1 MPLKVPAIVPTPA
14 GDSRLGWPSG
24 IHQLKAAHAIRAAT
38 KVSSAKTKIAI
49 ACQGG
54 GSQTAFTAGALKALC
69 EAGVADEFEIVSLSG
84 TSGGAVCAVLLWHA
98 LERDADPP
106 WRQLMD
112 FWQDNSA
119 QGWAEIAFNKLV
131 VESVRMIN
139 SGLLPTFQLSPSS
152 AASRSSMQFATM
164 GLRENFMSFQKLLE
178 AHVDFA
184 EIASW
189 GPRAKRP
196 ILMVGAANVTSG
208 RLTKFISNREPIRV
222 EHVLA
227 SCAVP
232 TIFPAVQ
239 IGEDVYWDGLFSDN
253 PPVQELIRPS
263 SVGAQNVPEEIWLIK
278 INPTRRETV
287 PVRID
292 DIIDRRNQLEGNIS
306 LFQQLRHVEMLNDML
321 LSDAL
326 RPEFLCQ
333 FDITAPV
340 RIPKSF
346 STSPD
351 RPYHIPCI
359 EMSPELQETLDY
371 ESKIDRS
378 AAHIEHLVLD
388 GERCARAFLRERART
403 VAAEPL
409 VAASF

>member
-1 MPLKVPAIVPTPA
+1 M
-14 GDSRLGWPSG
+14 
-24 IHQLKAAHAIRAAT
+24 
-38 KVSSAKTKIAI
+38 
-49 ACQGG
+49 
-54 GSQTAFTAGALKALC
+54 
-69 EAGVADEFEIVSLSG
+69 SG
-84 TSGGAVCAVLLWHA
+84 TSGGAVCAVLVWHA
-98 LERDADPP
+98 LERGEDRP

-119 QGWAEIAFNKLV
+119 KGWAEIAFNKLV
-131 VESVRMIN
+131 VDSVRMIN
-139 SGLLPTFQLSPSS
+139 SGLLPTFQLSPAS
-152 AASRSSMQFATM
+152 AVARSLMQFATM
-164 GLRENFMSFQKLLE
+164 GLRENFTSFKALLE

-208 RLTKFISNREPIRV
+208 MLTKFISNREPIRV

-239 IGEDVYWDGLFSDN
+239 IGEDVFWDGLFSDN

-263 SVGAQNVPEEIWLIK
+263 SVGAENVPEEIWLIK

-321 LSDAL
+321 LSRCVPARVPRPVRHQGAGAYSEIVLRRRPTSPITSPASRCRRAAGDARLREQDRSLGRAYRAPCRRGRAL
-326 RPEFLCQ
+326 RTGVPARTGEDGRRRAARGGQLLNALAPSTLLAAVAPSTGQKTVCAAAIPSMPLGQRFRVST
-333 FDITAPV
+333 DTAPGDS
-340 RIPKSF
+340 R
-346 STSPD
+346 
-351 RPYHIPCI
+351 
-359 EMSPELQETLDY
+359 
-371 ESKIDRS
+371 
-378 AAHIEHLVLD
+378 
-388 GERCARAFLRERART
+388 
-403 VAAEPL
+403 
-409 VAASF
+409 

>member
-1 MPLKVPAIVPTPA
+1 M
-14 GDSRLGWPSG
+14 
-24 IHQLKAAHAIRAAT
+24 
-38 KVSSAKTKIAI
+38 
-49 ACQGG
+49 
-54 GSQTAFTAGALKALC
+54 
-69 EAGVADEFEIVSLSG
+69 SG
-84 TSGGAVCAVLLWHA
+84 TSGGAVCAVLVWHA
-98 LERDADPP
+98 LERGDHQP

-119 QGWAEIAFNKLV
+119 KGWAEIAFNHLL

-139 SGLLPTFQLSPSS
+139 SGLLPTFQLSPAS
-152 AASRSSMQFATM
+152 AAAQSLMQFTTM
-164 GLRENFMSFQKLLE
+164 GLREKFTSFKTLLE

-196 ILMVGAANVTSG
+196 ILMVGAANVTTG
-208 RLTKFISNREPIRV
+208 MLTKFISSREPIRV

-239 IGEDVYWDGLFSDN
+239 IGEEAFWDGLFSDN

-263 SVGAQNVPEEIWLIK
+263 SVGAENVPEEIWLIK
-278 INPTRRETV
+278 INPTRRETL

-321 LSDAL
+321 LSHAF
-326 RPEFLCQ
+326 RPEFLDQ
-333 FDITAPV
+333 FDIKRPV

-346 STSPD
+346 SASPD
-351 RPYHIPCI
+351 KPYHIPCI
-359 EMSPELQETLDY
+359 EMPAELGQTLDY

-378 AAHIEHLVLD
+378 ATHIDRLIVEGEH
-388 GERCARAFLRERART
+388 GARAFLRERART

-409 VAASF
+409 VATCR

>member
-1 MPLKVPAIVPTPA
+1 MRCAPLARTRA
-14 GDSRLGWPSG
+14 GRGSTV
-24 IHQLKAAHAIRAAT
+24 AAAD
-38 KVSSAKTKIAI
+38 
-49 ACQGG
+49 G
-54 GSQTAFTAGALKALC
+54 FLAGQFGK
-69 EAGVADEFEIVSLSG
+69 
-84 TSGGAVCAVLLWHA
+84 
-98 LERDADPP
+98 
-106 WRQLMD
+106 
-112 FWQDNSA
+112 
-119 QGWAEIAFNKLV
+119 GWAEIAFNKLV

-152 AASRSSMQFATM
+152 ATSRSLMQFATM
-164 GLRENFMSFQKLLE
+164 GLRENFTSFQTLLE

-196 ILMVGAANVTSG
+196 ILMVGAANVTTG

-263 SVGAQNVPEEIWLIK
+263 SVGAENIPEEIWLIK

-321 LSDAL
+321 LSHAF
-326 RPEFLCQ
+326 RPEFLGQ
-333 FDITAPV
+333 FDITRPV

-346 STSPD
+346 ATTPD
-351 RPYHIPCI
+351 KPYHIPCI
-359 EMSPELQETLDY
+359 EMSDELQETLDY

-378 AAHIEHLVLD
+378 ATHIGHLIIEGEH
-388 GERCARAFLRERART
+388 CARAFLRERARL

-409 VAASF
+409 MTTSR

>member
-1 MPLKVPAIVPTPA
+1 M
-14 GDSRLGWPSG
+14 
-24 IHQLKAAHAIRAAT
+24 KAARAIT
-38 KVSSAKTKIAI
+38 AKTKIAI

-69 EAGVADEFEIVSLSG
+69 EARIADKFEIVSMSG
-84 TSGGAVCAVLLWHA
+84 TSGGAVCAVLVWHA
-98 LERDADPP
+98 LERGADPP

-119 QGWAEIAFNKLV
+119 IGWAEITFNQLLV
-131 VESVRMIN
+131 DSVRMIN

-152 AASRSSMQFATM
+152 AASRSLMQFATL
-164 GLRENFMSFQKLLE
+164 GLRENFTSFQTLLE
-178 AHVDFA
+178 THVDFA

-196 ILMVGAANVTSG
+196 ILMVGAANVTTG
-208 RLTKFISNREPIRV
+208 MLTKFISNREPIRV

-239 IGEDVYWDGLFSDN
+239 IGEDVFWDGLFSDN

-263 SVGAQNVPEEIWLIK
+263 SVGAENIPEEIWLIK

-321 LSDAL
+321 LSHAF
-326 RPEFLCQ
+326 RPEFLDQ
-333 FDITAPV
+333 FDINRPV

-346 STSPD
+346 SASPD
-351 RPYHIPCI
+351 KPYHIPCI
-359 EMSPELQETLDY
+359 EMPAELGQTLDY

-378 AAHIEHLVLD
+378 AAHIEHLIIE
-388 GERCARAFLRERART
+388 GEQCARTFLLERARV
-403 VAAEPL
+403 VAAESL
-409 VAASF
+409 VQSI

>member
-1 MPLKVPAIVPTPA
+1 
-14 GDSRLGWPSG
+14 
-24 IHQLKAAHAIRAAT
+24 LKAAQAVRAAT
-38 KVSSAKTKIAI
+38 RASRSKTKIAI

-106 WRQLMD
+106 WQQLMD

-164 GLRENFMSFQKLLE
+164 GLRENFTSFQALLE
-178 AHVDFA
+178 THVDFA

-208 RLTKFISNREPIRV
+208 RLTKFISNQEPIRV

-263 SVGAQNVPEEIWLIK
+263 SVGAENVPEEIWLIK

-321 LSDAL
+321 LSDAF

-346 STSPD
+346 SASPD

-359 EMSPELQETLDY
+359 EMSSELQETLDY

-388 GERCARAFLRERART
+388 GEHCARTFLRERARM

-409 VAASF
+409 VAASV

>member
-1 MPLKVPAIVPTPA
+1 
-14 GDSRLGWPSG
+14 
-24 IHQLKAAHAIRAAT
+24 LKATRGNT
-38 KVSSAKTKIAI
+38 AKTKIAI

-69 EAGVADEFEIVSLSG
+69 EARVIDEFEIVSMSG

-98 LERDADPP
+98 LERGANPP
-106 WRQLMD
+106 WRQLMN
-112 FWQDNSA
+112 FWQDNSTK
-119 QGWAEIAFNKLV
+119 GWAEIAFNQLLV
-131 VESVRMIN
+131 DSVRMIN
-139 SGLLPTFQLSPSS
+139 SGLLPTFQLSPAS
-152 AASRSSMQFATM
+152 AAAQSLMQFATM
-164 GLRENFMSFQKLLE
+164 GLREKFTSFQTLLE

-196 ILMVGAANVTSG
+196 ILMVGAANVTTG
-208 RLTKFISNREPIRV
+208 MLTKFISSREPIRV
-222 EHVLA
+222 HHVLA

-239 IGEDVYWDGLFSDN
+239 IGEHVFWDGLFSDN

-263 SVGAQNVPEEIWLIK
+263 SVGAENVPEEIWLIK

-321 LSDAL
+321 LSHAF
-326 RPEFLCQ
+326 RPEFLGQ
-333 FDITAPV
+333 FDIKTPV

-346 STSPD
+346 SASPD
-351 RPYHIPCI
+351 KPYHIPCI
-359 EMSPELQETLDY
+359 EMSAELQETLDY

-378 AAHIEHLVLD
+378 AAHIEHLIIE
-388 GERCARAFLRERART
+388 GEHCARAFLHERAKM

-409 VAASF
+409 VTASR

>member
-1 MPLKVPAIVPTPA
+1 MTTSASY
-14 GDSRLGWPSG
+14 SRLGRP
-24 IHQLKAAHAIRAAT
+24 HAVRPFKAARALT
-38 KVSSAKTKIAI
+38 AKTKIAI

-69 EAGVADEFEIVSLSG
+69 EARIPDEFEIVSISG

-106 WRQLMD
+106 WQQLMD
-112 FWQDNSA
+112 FWRDNSA
-119 QGWAEIAFNKLV
+119 KGWAETAFNKLV
-131 VESVRMIN
+131 VDSVRMIN
-139 SGLLPTFQLSPSS
+139 GGLLPTFQLSPSS
-152 AASRSSMQFATM
+152 AASRSLMQFATM
-164 GLRENFMSFQKLLE
+164 GLRENFTSFQTLLE
-178 AHVDFA
+178 SHVDFA

-196 ILMVGAANVTSG
+196 ILMVGAANVTTG
-208 RLTKFISNREPIRV
+208 MLTKFISNREPIRV

-239 IGEDVYWDGLFSDN
+239 IDGDVFWDGLFSDN

-263 SVGAQNVPEEIWLIK
+263 SVGAENVPEEIWLIK
-278 INPTRRETV
+278 INPTRREAV

-306 LFQQLRHVEMLNDML
+306 LFQQLRHIEMLNDML
-321 LSDAL
+321 LSHAF
-326 RPEFLCQ
+326 RPEFLGQ
-333 FDITAPV
+333 FDIKAPV

-346 STSPD
+346 SASPD
-351 RPYHIPCI
+351 KPYHIPCI
-359 EMSPELQETLDY
+359 EMSSELQDTLDY

-378 AAHIEHLVLD
+378 AAHIEHLVIE
-388 GERCARAFLRERART
+388 GERCARTFLRERART

-409 VAASF
+409 AAASS

>member
-1 MPLKVPAIVPTPA
+1 M
-14 GDSRLGWPSG
+14 
-24 IHQLKAAHAIRAAT
+24 KAARAIT
-38 KVSSAKTKIAI
+38 PKTKIAI

-69 EAGVADEFEIVSLSG
+69 EAGIVDEFEIVTMSG
-84 TSGGAVCAVLLWHA
+84 TSGGAVCAVLVWHA
-98 LERDADPP
+98 LERGEDPP
-106 WRQLMD
+106 CRRLMN

-119 QGWAEIAFNKLV
+119 KGWAEIAFNQLLV
-131 VESVRMIN
+131 DSVRMIN
-139 SGLLPTFQLSPSS
+139 SGLLPTFHLSPAS
-152 AASRSSMQFATM
+152 AAAQSLMQFATM
-164 GLRENFMSFQKLLE
+164 GLRERFTSFKTLLE

-184 EIASW
+184 EIESW

-196 ILMVGAANVTSG
+196 ILMVGAANVTTG
-208 RLTKFISNREPIRV
+208 MLTKFISNREPIRV

-239 IGEDVYWDGLFSDN
+239 IGEDVFWDGLFSDN
-253 PPVQELIRPS
+253 PPVQELIRPG
-263 SVGAQNVPEEIWLIK
+263 SVGAENVPEEIWLIK

-287 PVRID
+287 PVRTD

-321 LSDAL
+321 LSHAF
-326 RPEFLCQ
+326 RPEFLGQ
-333 FDITAPV
+333 FDIKAPV

-346 STSPD
+346 SALPD
-351 RPYHIPCI
+351 KPYHIPCI
-359 EMSPELQETLDY
+359 EMSSELQETLDY

-378 AAHIEHLVLD
+378 AAHIEHLIIE
-388 GERCARAFLRERART
+388 GEHCARAFLRERART

-409 VAASF
+409 VAASL

>member
-1 MPLKVPAIVPTPA
+1 LKTA
-14 GDSRLGWPSG
+14 
-24 IHQLKAAHAIRAAT
+24 QAIRATT
-38 KVSSAKTKIAI
+38 KAIRAKTKIAI

-69 EAGVADEFEIVSLSG
+69 EAGVADEFEIVSMSG

-98 LERDADPP
+98 LERGADPP

-119 QGWAEIAFNKLV
+119 KGWAEIAFNQLL

-139 SGLLPTFQLSPSS
+139 SGMLPTFQLSP
-152 AASRSSMQFATM
+152 ASPVAQSCMQFATM
-164 GLRENFMSFQKLLE
+164 GLRENFTSFQTLLE

-196 ILMVGAANVTSG
+196 ILMVGAANVTTG

-239 IGEDVYWDGLFSDN
+239 IGEEVFWDGLFSDN

-263 SVGAQNVPEEIWLIK
+263 SVGAENVPEEIWLIK

-321 LSDAL
+321 LSQAF
-326 RPEFLCQ
+326 RPEFLSQ
-333 FDITAPV
+333 FDIKAPV

-346 STSPD
+346 SASRD
-351 RPYHIPCI
+351 KPYHIPCI
-359 EMSPELQETLDY
+359 EMSAELQETLDY

-378 AAHIEHLVLD
+378 AAHIEQLVIE
-388 GERCARAFLRERART
+388 GEHCARTFLRERAKM

-409 VAASF
+409 VTTSAA

>member
-1 MPLKVPAIVPTPA
+1 
-14 GDSRLGWPSG
+14 
-24 IHQLKAAHAIRAAT
+24 LKAARAST
-38 KVSSAKTKIAI
+38 AKTKIAI

-69 EAGVADEFEIVSLSG
+69 EAQIADEFEIVSMSG
-84 TSGGAVCAVLLWHA
+84 TSGGAVCAVLVWHA
-98 LERDADPP
+98 LERGADPP

-119 QGWAEIAFNKLV
+119 IGWAEIAFNQLL

-139 SGLLPTFQLSPSS
+139 GGLLPTFQLSPSS
-152 AASRSSMQFATM
+152 VASRSLMQFATM
-164 GLRENFMSFQKLLE
+164 GLRENFTSFQTLLE
-178 AHVDFA
+178 THVDFA

-196 ILMVGAANVTSG
+196 ILMVGAANVTTG
-208 RLTKFISNREPIRV
+208 MLTKFISNREPIRV

-239 IGEDVYWDGLFSDN
+239 IGEDVFWDGLFSDN
-253 PPVQELIRPS
+253 PPVQELIRPG
-263 SVGAQNVPEEIWLIK
+263 SVGAENIPEEIWLIK
-278 INPTRRETV
+278 INPTRCETV

-306 LFQQLRHVEMLNDML
+306 LFQQLRHVEMFNDML
-321 LSDAL
+321 LSHAF
-326 RPEFLCQ
+326 RPEFLGQ
-333 FDITAPV
+333 FDIKVPV

-346 STSPD
+346 SALPD
-351 RPYHIPCI
+351 KPYHIPCI
-359 EMSPELQETLDY
+359 EMSAELQETLDY

-378 AAHIEHLVLD
+378 AAHIEHLIIE
-388 GERCARAFLRERART
+388 GEQCARTFLLERARV
-403 VAAEPL
+403 VAAESL
-409 VAASF
+409 LTISR

>member
-1 MPLKVPAIVPTPA
+1 M
-14 GDSRLGWPSG
+14 S
-24 IHQLKAAHAIRAAT
+24 
-38 KVSSAKTKIAI
+38 KTKIAI

-69 EAGVADEFEIVSLSG
+69 EARVADEFEIVSMSG
-84 TSGGAVCAVLLWHA
+84 TSGGAVCAVLVWHA
-98 LERDADPP
+98 LERGEDRP
-106 WRQLMD
+106 WQQLMD

-119 QGWAEIAFNKLV
+119 KGWAEIAFNQVLV
-131 VESVRMIN
+131 DSVRMIN
-139 SGLLPTFQLSPSS
+139 SGLLPTFHLSP
-152 AASRSSMQFATM
+152 ASPVAQSLTQFATM
-164 GLRENFMSFQKLLE
+164 GLREKFTSFKTLLE

-208 RLTKFISNREPIRV
+208 MLTKFISNREPIRV

-239 IGEDVYWDGLFSDN
+239 IGEDVFWDGLFSDN

-263 SVGAQNVPEEIWLIK
+263 SVGAENVPEEIWLIK

-287 PVRID
+287 PVRTD

-321 LSDAL
+321 LSHAF
-326 RPEFLCQ
+326 RPEFLDQ
-333 FDITAPV
+333 FDIKAPV

-346 STSPD
+346 AASPD
-351 RPYHIPCI
+351 KPYHIPCI
-359 EMSPELQETLDY
+359 EMSSELQDTLDF

-378 AAHIEHLVLD
+378 AAHIEHLILE
-388 GERCARAFLRERART
+388 GEHCARAFLRERART

-409 VAASF
+409 LAAGR

>member
-1 MPLKVPAIVPTPA
+1 M
-14 GDSRLGWPSG
+14 
-24 IHQLKAAHAIRAAT
+24 KAARAST
-38 KVSSAKTKIAI
+38 AKTKIAI

-69 EAGVADEFEIVSLSG
+69 EAQLADEFEIVSMSG
-84 TSGGAVCAVLLWHA
+84 TSGGAVCAVLVWHA
-98 LERDADPP
+98 LERGADPP

-119 QGWAEIAFNKLV
+119 IGWAEIAFNQLLV
-131 VESVRMIN
+131 DSVRMIN
-139 SGLLPTFQLSPSS
+139 SGLLPTIQLSPSS
-152 AASRSSMQFATM
+152 VASRSLMQFATM
-164 GLRENFMSFQKLLE
+164 GLRENFTSFQTLLE
-178 AHVDFA
+178 THVDFA

-196 ILMVGAANVTSG
+196 ILMVGAANVTTG
-208 RLTKFISNREPIRV
+208 MLTKFISNREPIRV

-239 IGEDVYWDGLFSDN
+239 IGEDVFWDGLFSDN

-263 SVGAQNVPEEIWLIK
+263 SVGAENIPEEIWLIK

-321 LSDAL
+321 LSHAF
-326 RPEFLCQ
+326 RPEFLDQ
-333 FDITAPV
+333 FDINRPV

-346 STSPD
+346 SASPNK
-351 RPYHIPCI
+351 PYHIPCI
-359 EMSPELQETLDY
+359 EMPTELGQALDY

-378 AAHIEHLVLD
+378 AAHIEHLIIE
-388 GERCARAFLRERART
+388 GEQCARTFLLERARV
-403 VAAEPL
+403 VAAGSL
-409 VAASF
+409 VQST

>member
-1 MPLKVPAIVPTPA
+1 LKPA
-14 GDSRLGWPSG
+14 R
-24 IHQLKAAHAIRAAT
+24 AIT
-38 KVSSAKTKIAI
+38 AKTKIAI

-69 EAGVADEFEIVSLSG
+69 EERIPEQFEIVSMSG
-84 TSGGAVCAVLLWHA
+84 TSGGAVCAVLVWYA
-98 LERDADPP
+98 LERGEHAP
-106 WRQLMD
+106 WRRLVD
-112 FWQDNSA
+112 FWEDNSA
-119 QGWAEIAFNKLV
+119 KGWAEIAFNQLL
-131 VESVRMIN
+131 VESVRMVN
-139 SGLLPTFQLSPSS
+139 GGLLPTFQLSPAS
-152 AASRSSMQFATM
+152 AAAQSFMQFATM
-164 GLRENFMSFQKLLE
+164 GLRENFTSFQTLLE

-196 ILMVGAANVTSG
+196 ILMVGAANVTTG
-208 RLTKFISNREPIRV
+208 MLTKFISNREPIRV

-239 IGEDVYWDGLFSDN
+239 IGEDVFWDGLFSDN

-263 SVGAQNVPEEIWLIK
+263 GVGAENVPEEIWLIK
-278 INPTRRETV
+278 INPTRREVV
-287 PVRID
+287 PARID

-306 LFQQLRHVEMLNDML
+306 LFQQLRHIEMLNDML
-321 LSDAL
+321 LSHAF
-326 RPEFLCQ
+326 RPEFLSQ
-333 FDITAPV
+333 FDIKMPV

-346 STSPD
+346 SSSPD
-351 RPYHIPCI
+351 KPYYIPCI
-359 EMSPELQETLDY
+359 EMSDELQKTLDY

-378 AAHIEHLVLD
+378 ATHIDHLIIQGEH
-388 GERCARAFLRERART
+388 CARTFLRERARV

-409 VAASF
+409 VTSNR

>member
-1 MPLKVPAIVPTPA
+1 M
-14 GDSRLGWPSG
+14 
-24 IHQLKAAHAIRAAT
+24 KAARAST
-38 KVSSAKTKIAI
+38 AKTKIAI

-69 EAGVADEFEIVSLSG
+69 EAQIADEFEIVSMSG
-84 TSGGAVCAVLLWHA
+84 TSGGAVCAVLVWHA
-98 LERDADPP
+98 LERGAHPP

-119 QGWAEIAFNKLV
+119 IGWAEIAFNQLLV
-131 VESVRMIN
+131 DSVRMIN
-139 SGLLPTFQLSPSS
+139 SGLLPTIQLSPSS
-152 AASRSSMQFATM
+152 VASRSLMQFATM
-164 GLRENFMSFQKLLE
+164 GLRENFTSFQTLLE
-178 AHVDFA
+178 THVDFA

-196 ILMVGAANVTSG
+196 ILMVGAANVTTG
-208 RLTKFISNREPIRV
+208 MLTKFISNREPIRV

-239 IGEDVYWDGLFSDN
+239 IGEDVFWDGLFSDN

-263 SVGAQNVPEEIWLIK
+263 SVGAENIPEEIWLIK

-321 LSDAL
+321 LSHAF
-326 RPEFLCQ
+326 RPEFLDQ
-333 FDITAPV
+333 FDINRPV

-346 STSPD
+346 SASPNK
-351 RPYHIPCI
+351 PYHIPCI
-359 EMSPELQETLDY
+359 EMPTELGQALDY

-378 AAHIEHLVLD
+378 AAHIEHLIIE
-388 GERCARAFLRERART
+388 GEQCARTFLLERARV
-403 VAAEPL
+403 VAAEFARSEYL
-409 VAASF
+409 GGHA

>member
-1 MPLKVPAIVPTPA
+1 MAAA
-14 GDSRLGWPSG
+14 GNSRSG
-24 IHQLKAAHAIRAAT
+24 RPNRKRHLKAAQAIT
-38 KVSSAKTKIAI
+38 AKTKIAI

-69 EAGVADEFEIVSLSG
+69 EARITDEFEIVSMSG
-84 TSGGAVCAVLLWHA
+84 TSGGAVCAVLVWHA
-98 LERDADPP
+98 LERGADPP

-119 QGWAEIAFNKLV
+119 IGWAEIAFNQLL

-139 SGLLPTFQLSPSS
+139 NGLLPTFQLSPSS
-152 AASRSSMQFATM
+152 SASRSLMQFATM
-164 GLRENFMSFQKLLE
+164 GLRENFTSFRTLLE

-196 ILMVGAANVTSG
+196 VLMVGAANVTTG
-208 RLTKFISNREPIRV
+208 RLTKFISNRESIRV

-232 TIFPAVQ
+232 TVFPAVQ
-239 IGEDVYWDGLFSDN
+239 IGEDAFWDGLFSDN

-263 SVGAQNVPEEIWLIK
+263 SVGAENVPEEIWLIK
-278 INPTRRETV
+278 TNPTRRETV

-306 LFQQLRHVEMLNDML
+306 LFRQLRHIEMLNDML
-321 LSDAL
+321 LSHAF
-326 RPEFLCQ
+326 RPEFLDQ
-333 FDITAPV
+333 FDIRMPV

-346 STSPD
+346 SASPD
-351 RPYHIPCI
+351 RPYYIPCI
-359 EMSPELQETLDY
+359 AMSDELQETLDY

-378 AAHIEHLVLD
+378 ATHIGYLISEGEH
-388 GERCARAFLRERART
+388 CARAFLRERARL

-409 VAASF
+409 VTTSS

>member
-1 MPLKVPAIVPTPA
+1 MTASA
-14 GDSRLGWPSG
+14 NYSRLGRPHA
-24 IHQLKAAHAIRAAT
+24 IRPLKAARGLT
-38 KVSSAKTKIAI
+38 TKTKIAI

-69 EAGVADEFEIVSLSG
+69 EARIADEFEIVSMSG
-84 TSGGAVCAVLLWHA
+84 TSGGAVCALLLWHA
-98 LERDADPP
+98 LERGADPP
-106 WRQLMD
+106 WQQLMD

-119 QGWAEIAFNKLV
+119 KGWAETTFNKLV
-131 VESVRMIN
+131 VDSVRMIN

-152 AASRSSMQFATM
+152 AASRSLMQFATM
-164 GLRENFMSFQKLLE
+164 GLRENFASFQTLLE

-196 ILMVGAANVTSG
+196 ILMVGAANVTTG
-208 RLTKFISNREPIRV
+208 MLTKFISNREPIRV

-239 IGEDVYWDGLFSDN
+239 VDEDVFWDGLFSDN

-263 SVGAQNVPEEIWLIK
+263 SVGAENVPEEIWLIK

-306 LFQQLRHVEMLNDML
+306 LFQQLRHIEMLNDML
-321 LSDAL
+321 LSDAF
-326 RPEFLCQ
+326 RPEFLGQ
-333 FDITAPV
+333 FDIRMPV

-346 STSPD
+346 AVTPD
-351 RPYHIPCI
+351 KPYHIPCI
-359 EMSPELQETLDY
+359 EMSDELQKTLDY

-378 AAHIEHLVLD
+378 AAHIQHLISE
-388 GERCARAFLRERART
+388 GEQCARAFLRERARV

-409 VAASF
+409 VTTSR

>member
-1 MPLKVPAIVPTPA
+1 
-14 GDSRLGWPSG
+14 
-24 IHQLKAAHAIRAAT
+24 LKAAQAIRTAT
-38 KVSSAKTKIAI
+38 DAIRSKTRIAI

-84 TSGGAVCAVLLWHA
+84 TSGGAVCAVLVWHA
-98 LERDADPP
+98 LERGEDRP
-106 WRQLMD
+106 WQQLID

-119 QGWAEIAFNKLV
+119 KGWAEIAFNQLL
-131 VESVRMIN
+131 VESVRLIN
-139 SGLLPTFQLSPSS
+139 SGLLPTFQLSPAS
-152 AASRSSMQFATM
+152 AVSQSLMQIATM
-164 GLRENFMSFQKLLE
+164 GLREKFTSFKALLE

-196 ILMVGAANVTSG
+196 ILMVGAANVTTG

-239 IGEDVYWDGLFSDN
+239 IGEDAYWDGLFSDN

-263 SVGAQNVPEEIWLIK
+263 SVGAENVPEEIWLIK
-278 INPTRRETV
+278 INPTRRETI

-321 LSDAL
+321 LSDAF

-333 FDITAPV
+333 FDIKAPV

-346 STSPD
+346 SASPD
-351 RPYHIPCI
+351 KPYHIPCI
-359 EMSPELQETLDY
+359 EMSSELQDTLDY

-378 AAHIEHLVLD
+378 AAHIEHLVLE
-388 GERCARAFLRERART
+388 GEHCARAFLRERART

-409 VAASF
+409 VVNL

>member
-1 MPLKVPAIVPTPA
+1 MTASA
-14 GDSRLGWPSG
+14 SYSRLGRPHS
-24 IHQLKAAHAIRAAT
+24 IRPLKAGRSPT
-38 KVSSAKTKIAI
+38 AKTKIAI

-69 EAGVADEFEIVSLSG
+69 EARIPDEFEIVSMSG

-106 WRQLMD
+106 WQQLMD
-112 FWQDNSA
+112 FWRDNSA
-119 QGWAEIAFNKLV
+119 KGWAETAFNKLV
-131 VESVRMIN
+131 VDSVRMIN

-152 AASRSSMQFATM
+152 AASRSLMQFATI
-164 GLRENFMSFQKLLE
+164 GLRENFANFQTLLE

-184 EIASW
+184 EIESW

-196 ILMVGAANVTSG
+196 ILMVGAANVTTG
-208 RLTKFISNREPIRV
+208 MLTKFISNREPIRV

-239 IGEDVYWDGLFSDN
+239 IGGDVFWDGLFSDN

-263 SVGAQNVPEEIWLIK
+263 SVGAENVPEEIWLIK
-278 INPTRRETV
+278 INPTRREAV

-306 LFQQLRHVEMLNDML
+306 LFQQLRHIEMLNDML
-321 LSDAL
+321 LSHAF
-326 RPEFLCQ
+326 RPEFLRQ
-333 FDITAPV
+333 FDITMPV

-346 STSPD
+346 ATTPD
-351 RPYHIPCI
+351 KPYHIPCI
-359 EMSPELQETLDY
+359 EMSAELQNTLDY

-378 AAHIEHLVLD
+378 AAHIEHLIRD
-388 GERCARAFLRERART
+388 GEHCARAFLRERARV

-409 VAASF
+409 VTTSS

>member
-1 MPLKVPAIVPTPA
+1 M
-14 GDSRLGWPSG
+14 
-24 IHQLKAAHAIRAAT
+24 KAARAST
-38 KVSSAKTKIAI
+38 AKTKIAI

-69 EAGVADEFEIVSLSG
+69 EAQIADEFEIVSMSG
-84 TSGGAVCAVLLWHA
+84 TSGGAVCAVLVWHA
-98 LERDADPP
+98 LERGADPP

-119 QGWAEIAFNKLV
+119 IGWAEIAFNQLL

-139 SGLLPTFQLSPSS
+139 GGLLPTFQLSPSS
-152 AASRSSMQFATM
+152 VASRSLMQFATM
-164 GLRENFMSFQKLLE
+164 GLRENFTSFQTLLE
-178 AHVDFA
+178 THVDFA

-196 ILMVGAANVTSG
+196 ILMVGAANVTTG
-208 RLTKFISNREPIRV
+208 MLTKFISNREPIRV

-239 IGEDVYWDGLFSDN
+239 IGEDVFWDGLFSDN

-263 SVGAQNVPEEIWLIK
+263 SVGAENIPEEIWLIK
-278 INPTRRETV
+278 INPTRCETV

-306 LFQQLRHVEMLNDML
+306 LFQQLRHVEMFNDML
-321 LSDAL
+321 LSHAF
-326 RPEFLCQ
+326 RPEFLGQ
-333 FDITAPV
+333 FDIKVPV

-346 STSPD
+346 SALPD
-351 RPYHIPCI
+351 KPYHIPCI
-359 EMSPELQETLDY
+359 EMSAELQETLDY

-378 AAHIEHLVLD
+378 AAHIEHLIIE
-388 GERCARAFLRERART
+388 GEQCARTFLLERARV
-403 VAAEPL
+403 VAAEAL
-409 VAASF
+409 VTISR